1 MLPLLNLITKRNYR
15 LKWQMEHLMKKIKIL
30 SLKRTS
36 RRWLGIHW
44 LPHNVTSSK
53 MNNVITYCQFSSK
66 RNTAWVWV
74 HEPLILLTHM
84 RKVRFPLLMINL
96 MVIKVESMLF
106 QQDQMEGNRRDLQ
119 KSSLNLTV
127 KFKINQQS

>member
-66 RNTAWVWV
+66 QNTAWVWV